1 MSRTQTHNDM
11 SLHENTM
18 DRVPGE
24 RSESTDSRQRHRL
37 YPSLPNIDRYEVCV
51 ADPSTGDKRP
61 TAAVYHTDRLLE
73 ATQSDA
79 ARSDVRMKAQILIL
93 EEQRQELLCIN
104 ERWAKEYRT
113 MLRYYKEKV
122 QGLKASLQHERSEE
136 EMCEGGKKTPCT
148 RESKDKESTQTVD
161 GLQKAEKEAKELRA
175 QNTTLTRRG
184 QHQHEEI
191 IRLNK
196 ALDEALQ
203 TTQPLDVSSET
214 LQVWKQQ
221 AEVYKEDFLKER
233 KDRVKLK
240 EKYLEQEK
248 KFQKVYRELH
258 VLKCQLTRTPPSA
271 LECTCTNRAT
281 NWEVRRINQHLIQL
295 QRR

>member
-1 MSRTQTHNDM
+1 MSRTQTHNNM

-18 DRVPGE
+18 DRLPAE
-24 RSESTDSRQRHRL
+24 RSESTDNRQSHRL
-37 YPSLPNIDRYEVCV
+37 YPSLPNIDSYEVCV
-51 ADPSTGDKRP
+51 ADPPTGEKCP
-61 TAAVYHTDRLLE
+61 TAAVYHPDSLLE
-73 ATQSDA
+73 VTQSEA
-79 ARSDVRMKAQILIL
+79 ASGDDRMKAQILIL

-104 ERWAKEYRT
+104 ERWAKEYHT
-113 MLRYYKEKV
+113 MLQFYKEKV
-122 QGLKASLQHERSEE
+122 RGLKALLRHDHSEE
-136 EMCEGGKKTPCT
+136 EMCERGKKTPCT
-148 RESKDKESTQTVD
+148 RKSKDKESTQTVD

-175 QNTTLTRRG
+175 KNDTLTRRG

-191 IRLNK
+191 RRLNK

-203 TTQPLDVSSET
+203 TQPLDVSSET

-248 KFQKVYRELH
+248 KFQKVHSELH
-258 VLKCQLTRTPPSA
+258 VLKSQLTRTPRPA
-271 LECTCTNRAT
+271 PECTCTNRAT
-281 NWEVRRINQHLIQL
+281 NWEVRQINQHLIHL

>member
-1 MSRTQTHNDM
+1 MSRTQTHNNM

-18 DRVPGE
+18 DRLPGE
-24 RSESTDSRQRHRL
+24 RSESTDNRQSHRL

-51 ADPSTGDKRP
+51 AEPSTGEKRP
-61 TAAVYHTDRLLE
+61 TAAVYHPDSLLE
-73 ATQSDA
+73 VTQSEA
-79 ARSDVRMKAQILIL
+79 ASSDIRMKAQILIL

-113 MLRYYKEKV
+113 MSQYYKEKV
-122 QGLKASLQHERSEE
+122 QGLKALLQHDHSE
-136 EMCEGGKKTPCT
+136 EMCEGEKKTPCT
-148 RESKDKESTQTVD
+148 RKSKDKESTQAVD

-175 QNTTLTRRG
+175 QNNTLTRRG

-240 EKYLEQEK
+240 ERYLEQEK
-248 KFQKVYRELH
+248 KFQKVHSELH
-258 VLKCQLTRTPPSA
+258 VLKSKLTRTPRPA

-281 NWEVRRINQHLIQL
+281 NWEVRQINQHLIQL